1 MSSFQLDD
9 RLARDSELVVSLDV
23 CQLRL
28 MRDSR
33 WPWLVL
39 VPEREGLTEIFDLPA
54 LDQSMLFVE
63 MNMVAAALKRVTGAE
78 KINVGALGNI
88 VRQLHIHVVARST
101 GDENWP
107 GPVWGFGKA
116 VPYDEQAK
124 AAFVR
129 KILET
134 LSS

>member
-1 MSSFQLDD
+1 MSAFQLDD

-39 VPEREGLTEIFDLPA
+39 VPEREGLTEMFDLPA

-116 VPYDEQAK
+116 VPYDEHAK
-124 AAFVR
+124 AAFIR